1 VTTPDDG
8 TLADLLKITEFAER
22 IGALDQREGE
32 HFRDVSHVLSQV
44 RTTVNGIQGTL
55 TGQAEILAGLT
66 GLDDAVAK
74 LTEQITPLLAPA
86 PAAASRY
93 QPADTVRWWNL
104 QDPDKKNAA
113 IARIRD
119 WVEHIYRPHYGYL
132 AAGLGDCWQ
141 QHPLCLMLLDWLS
154 ELWSV
159 LYLSTPRTDRDL
171 GAQSEFATRILPAA
185 AEQLHVETSRC
196 GHQTAPAAAGRAHAG
211 RPR

>member
-22 IGALDQREGE
+22 IGVLDQREGQ
-32 HFRDVSHVLSQV
+32 HFREVSHALSQV
-44 RTTVNGIQGTL
+44 RTTVNGIQGTI
-55 TGQAEILAGLT
+55 TDQAEILAGLT

-74 LTEQITPLLAPA
+74 LTEQITPLLPPA
-86 PAAASRY
+86 PPAANRY

-104 QDPDKKNAA
+104 QDADKKAA

-132 AAGLGDCWQ
+132 AAELRDCWE

-159 LYLSTPRTDRDL
+159 LHLCTPRTDRDL
-171 GAQSEFATRILPAA
+171 GVQSEFATRILPAA

-196 GHQTAPAAAGRAHAG
+196 GHQTAPVAAGRAHRG
-211 RPR
+211 RLR